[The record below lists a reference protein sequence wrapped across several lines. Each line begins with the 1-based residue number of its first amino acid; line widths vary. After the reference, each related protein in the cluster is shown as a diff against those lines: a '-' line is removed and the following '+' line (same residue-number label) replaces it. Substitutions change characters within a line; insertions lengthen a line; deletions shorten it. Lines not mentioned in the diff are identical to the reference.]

1 MRIKSV
7 LDTTLQERLEAQGIE
22 KFLDSLGEEKLKQKK
37 TRMEN
42 LICIFSLPII
52 PLQE

>member
-1 MRIKSV
+1 MAIKN
-7 LDTTLQERLEAQGIE
+7 LLNTTLQERLEAQGIE
-22 KFLDSLGEEKLKQKK
+22 KFLDSLGKERLKQKK